1 MALIVYE
8 GTLGG
13 GKSYHA
19 VQHALRYLSRGGRIY
34 SNITLVQ
41 SACESFCRSRYGVE
55 LNWSEQFHFLTAN
68 DISRLHE
75 VVKGGDKDCPVLC
88 ILDEIHLYH
97 NARDWSQASRGLLQ
111 WLTQS
116 RKLFVDIIAIT
127 QHRNN
132 LDKQWVRLVERYFR
146 FRDLRRFKMP
156 GLGISFP
163 FFQCLSVEIDT
174 DGKTVIDRKWE
185 RFDIPVF
192 SCYSSE
198 QLFDG
203 CVSGFA
209 GAGQSRVKLD
219 KVKGKKVKVYVMVG
233 IVVLV
238 LVVAGVSCFRRSP
251 LDTFRV
257 LTGKKSVEV
266 PKASP
271 ASRPSAPSSRPSA
284 PVPVPVPSLPDW
296 VVCDGW
302 TARGG
307 DIIGGYSS
315 RYRLTFRGPPDR
327 IEDGE
332 PVYAF
337 RRGVM
342 AY

>member
-19 VQHALRYLSRGGRIY
+19 VQHALSYLARGGRIY
-34 SNITLVQ
+34 SNITLVREK
-41 SACESFCRSRYGVE
+41 CEEFCRFRYGVE
-55 LNWSEQFHFLTAN
+55 LNWDEQFHFLTAS

-116 RKLFVDIIAIT
+116 RKLYVDIIAIT

-156 GLGISFP
+156 GLGIRFP
-163 FFQCLSVEIDT
+163 FFQCLTVEIDT
-174 DGKTVIDRKWE
+174 DGKTVVDRRWE
-185 RFDIPVF
+185 RFDVPVF
-192 SCYSSE
+192 SCYSSD

-203 CVSGFA
+203 CVGGFA
-209 GAGQSRVKLD
+209 GAGQKRVELK
-219 KVKGKKVKVYVMVG
+219 KAKGNHRVKVYVMVG
-233 IVVLV
+233 FVVLV
-238 LVVAGVSCFRRSP
+238 LVVGIVACVRKSP
-251 LDTFRV
+251 LDSVRIFSGRKRV
-257 LTGKKSVEV
+257 EAPQS
-266 PKASP
+266 A
-271 ASRPSAPSSRPSA
+271 PSAPPPRRASPPVSVPA
-284 PVPVPVPSLPDW
+284 PAVVDW
-296 VVCDGW
+296 VACDGW
-302 TARGG
+302 TARDGN
-307 DIIGGYSS
+307 IIGGYSS
-315 RYRLTFRGPPDR
+315 RYRLTFQGPPDR

-342 AY
+342 AF